1 MYLKTYNP
9 LRQLIKYK
17 MTWVSFV
24 PQVAL
29 ALLIL
34 NAYAILGRYLPGYIN
49 LIQNAYAILGRY
61 LPGYINLS
69 CLLR

>member
-29 ALLIL
+29 ALLFL
-34 NAYAILGRYLPGYIN
+34 NAYAILGGIC
-49 LIQNAYAILGRY
+49 LG
-61 LPGYINLS
+61 I
-69 CLLR
+69 